1 MATRGFT
8 RLFCCCLSALALL
21 SFIMPSTLAE
31 ERFYE
36 FVVRLRPTLAPACCF
51 FS

>member
-1 MATRGFT
+1 M
-8 RLFCCCLSALALL
+8 RLWCFLSGVLLL
-21 SFIMPSTLAE
+21 SFIVPSALAE

-36 FVVRLRPTLAPACCF
+36 FVVRLRAALAPACCF